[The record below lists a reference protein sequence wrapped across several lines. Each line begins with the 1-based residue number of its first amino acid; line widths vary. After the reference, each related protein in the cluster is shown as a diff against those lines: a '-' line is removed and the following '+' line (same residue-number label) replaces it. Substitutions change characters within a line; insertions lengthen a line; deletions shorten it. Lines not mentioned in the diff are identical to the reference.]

1 MNRAILKPTTIITT
15 PSGGFGKGSYE
26 DRRAWTPVAR
36 PVWPKLLADR
46 DLNHDRMIL
55 RAAGMKGGLL
65 GTFGTAVV
73 GGLAAYLVAYF
84 YENPKAS
91 LSETYRRLRLV
102 R

>member
-55 RAAGMKGGLL
+55 SCSRHEGRPVRHLWHCRGGRLGRLPRGVLL
-65 GTFGTAVV
+65 REPEGEP
-73 GGLAAYLVAYF
+73 L
-84 YENPKAS
+84 
-91 LSETYRRLRLV
+91 
-102 R
+102 